1 MKTILLTAY
10 AINPYKGSEDGM
22 GWNFV
27 LQAARHQR
35 VIAVTR
41 RNNRPHIERYLSEH
55 TIAQVNNITF
65 LYFDLPAW
73 TRFWKKGPTL
83 SLIYF
88 YMWQISL
95 PFFLMRYRKQVD
107 IVHNL
112 NFHND
117 WTPTFLWLLRKPMVW
132 GPVGHHPLIPKQF
145 ILPVYGRKAW
155 LADRARWA
163 MKIIFWKLDPFLRI
177 ATRKADLIL
186 TMNSEARARLGFS
199 AEKEFRCSS
208 VASEDV
214 AWTRRTTKNGLK
226 VLSVGRFV
234 ALKGFDVTLRSFAKF
249 YHALPVEAREHVSL
263 TLVGDGPERSMLE
276 RMTDELQIRE
286 VTKFIPWIQR
296 AELADLY
303 RSSDVFLFPSHEGAG
318 MVVSEAMSYGLPVV
332 CFRNSGPGEFVSLA
346 SGFRVP
352 YDAYDACIDRFAAH
366 LRELHDDSTLWAR
379 MSEYARMSFE
389 ERFEWSNKGDVLKNA
404 YGRLEQ
410 QQRILAVQ
418 LMNDFSGS
426 PQVLANAIRGFVRE
440 GRKVE
445 LYCSSATREGFLSG
459 LPVKTHAFWYR
470 FYPNK
475 WKRLLALTT
484 SQAHLFLKILFKAR
498 KNDIVYINTLLPF
511 GAAIA
516 ARLRGAR
523 VITHLHETS
532 IQPASLKKF
541 LRSVVEHTASRV
553 VHVSYFLREQESFT
567 KPEQLVVYN
576 ATSEDFV
583 RMGALHRYEAGDQ
596 HPFTV
601 LMLCSLK
608 AYKGVFEYAELA
620 RQLPD
625 LRFELV
631 LNASESEIA
640 SFFKDRSLP
649 ANLQVHPRQSNVHPF
664 YQRAQLVLNLSH
676 PDQWVETFGMTIL
689 ESMSYGIPEIVPD
702 IGGPTELVDHGVNGF
717 RINVGELDRIAAT
730 IRFLEQNR
738 GECIRLSAQARIKAG
753 RFTIGKMQS
762 ELGKA
767 VTWSN

>member
-1 MKTILLTAY
+1 MKTILISAY
-10 AINPYKGSEDGM
+10 AINPFKGSEDGM

-41 RNNRPHIERYLSEH
+41 RNNRPHIERYLVEH
-55 TIAQVNNITF
+55 PVAQADNIMF

-88 YMWQISL
+88 YLWQISL
-95 PFFLMRYRKQVD
+95 PFFLFRYRKQVD

-132 GPVGHHPLIPKQF
+132 GPVGHHPRIPKQF
-145 ILPVYGRKAW
+145 LLPVYGRKAW
-155 LADRARWA
+155 LADRTRWA
-163 MKIIFWKLDPFLRI
+163 IKQFFWKLDPFLRI
-177 ATRKADLIL
+177 SVRKADLIL
-186 TMNSEARARLGFS
+186 TMNSEARTFLRFP

-208 VASEDV
+208 VASEAV
-214 AWTRRTTKNGLK
+214 AWSNKTSGPGLK

-234 ALKGFDVTLRSFAKF
+234 PLKGFDVTLRSFARF
-249 YHALPVEAREHVSL
+249 YHDLPEASREQASL
-263 TLVGDGPERSMLE
+263 TLVGDGPLRESLE
-276 RMTDELQIRE
+276 RMALELGIGD
-286 VTKFIPWIQR
+286 VTTFIPWIQR
-296 AELADLY
+296 TELADLY
-303 RSSDVFLFPSHEGAG
+303 RASDVFLFPSHEGAG
-318 MVVSEAMSYGLPVV
+318 MVVSEAMSYGLPVI

-352 YDAYDACIDRFAAH
+352 YDDYGTCIVRFATH
-366 LRELHDDSTLWAR
+366 LRELHDDPALRSR
-379 MSEYARMSFE
+379 MSGYARMAFE
-389 ERFEWSNKGDVLKNA
+389 ERFEWSNKGEALKNA

-418 LMNDFSGS
+418 LMNDYSGS
-426 PQVLANAIRGFVRE
+426 PLVLANAIRGFVRD

-445 LYCSSATREGFLSG
+445 LFISSSTKDGFLSG
-459 LPVKTHAFWYR
+459 LPVKTHTFWYR

-475 WKRLLALTT
+475 WKRLLALAT
-484 SQAHLFLKILFKAR
+484 SQAHLFLRILFKAR
-498 KNDIVYINTLLPF
+498 KNDVVYINTLLPF
-511 GAAIA
+511 GAALA
-516 ARLRGAR
+516 AKLRGAR

-532 IQPASLKKF
+532 IQPQSLKSF
-541 LRSVVEHTASRV
+541 LRFVVEHTASRV
-553 VHVSYFLREQESFT
+553 VHVSYFLREQESFR
-567 KPEQLVVYN
+567 KPDQMVVYN
-576 ATSEDFV
+576 ATSEVFV
-583 RMGALHRYEAGDQ
+583 RTGGLHRYEAGDQ
-596 HPFTV
+596 QPFTV

-631 LNASESEIA
+631 LNATEAEII
-640 SFFKDRSLP
+640 SFFKPHVLP
-649 ANLQVHPRQSNVHPF
+649 ANLHVHPCQRDVHPF
-664 YQRAQLVLNLSH
+664 YRRAQLVLNLSH
-676 PDQWVETFGMTIL
+676 PDQWIETFGMTIL

-702 IGGPTELVDHGVNGF
+702 IGGPKELVDHGINGF
-717 RINVGELDRIAAT
+717 RINVNELDRIAAT

-738 GECIRLSAQARIKAG
+738 GECLKLSVKARSKAEQ
-753 RFTIGKMQS
+753 FTIGKMQA
-762 ELGKA
+762 ELCKA